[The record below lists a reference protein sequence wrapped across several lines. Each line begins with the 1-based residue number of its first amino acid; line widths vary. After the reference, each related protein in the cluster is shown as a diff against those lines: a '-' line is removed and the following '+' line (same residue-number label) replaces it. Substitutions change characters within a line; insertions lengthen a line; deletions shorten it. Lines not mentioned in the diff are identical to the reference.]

1 MNIEELQKRLRE
13 LLEEA
18 KGLAIKSR
26 EGDLT
31 AEEDA
36 RFDELTNSIND
47 VRKDLL
53 AAEEREQRNQDV
65 IKQYEDL
72 KQPVGSAARSVSQS
86 RKTESEDPIERA
98 YKSVGKRFTESAA
111 FKRYSVMPSGVS
123 QREVFGSTYF
133 MGEDAPEYRSD
144 NGPLD
149 TRALVHGGAFGAGYI
164 QPNRLPG
171 VVAGTPMALRV
182 RDVLTNG
189 RTDSPSVEFVR
200 KLAGT
205 NSAAEVAEATTV
217 AGATNKPE
225 SAVNLEVVS
234 TSVKTIAHFIP
245 VTRQML
251 QDAAQ
256 IQTFIEGELMY
267 GLQKREDAQLVNGNG
282 SGANLRGILNTTG
295 IQTLDDTALSTTPM
309 PDDFNQLDLI
319 RRAVKM
325 SRVTGEANPNFVI
338 AHPDD
343 VEVWDTIKDADG
355 NYLLRSGGP
364 EAGGVRSVWG
374 LTIVESLAVASG
386 TSLVGDGRYGIVL
399 DKEDGQIFM
408 TDSHS
413 DWFTKN
419 LIAILAESRLALA
432 VTLPAAFVEVDLAA
446 ANPTP

>member
-1 MNIEELQKRLRE
+1 MNLKELQARHQQ
-13 LLEEA
+13 LLDEA
-18 KGLAIKSR
+18 KPLAIKSN
-26 EGDLT
+26 EGELT
-31 AEEDA
+31 ADEDT
-36 RFDELTNSIND
+36 RFNELVESING
-47 VRKDLL
+47 VREDI
-53 AAEEREQRNQDV
+53 AIAEQRKANSDAV
-65 IKQYEDL
+65 IEQYNSL
-72 KQPVGSAARSVSQS
+72 SKPTGSAARSVQS
-86 RKTESEDPIERA
+86 DSGKEDAKVNHR
-98 YKSVGKRFTESAA
+98 SVGQRFTDSDG

-133 MGEDAPEYRSD
+133 KGEGSPEYRSE

-171 VVAGTPMALRV
+171 VVAGTPFALRV

-225 SAVNLEVVS
+225 SAVGLEVVE
-234 TSVKTIAHFIP
+234 TSVKTIAHYIP

-256 IQTFIEGELMY
+256 IQTFVEGELMY
-267 GLQKREDAQLVNGNG
+267 GLQKREDAQLVSGNG

-295 IQTLDDTALSTTPM
+295 IQTLDGSALTTKPM
-309 PDDFNQLDLI
+309 PADFNQLDLI
-319 RRAVKM
+319 RRSVNM
-325 SRVTGEANPNFVI
+325 SRITGEANPNFVM
-338 AHPDD
+338 AHPDN
-343 VEVWDTIKDADG
+343 VEVWDTLKDGDG

-364 EAGGVRSVWG
+364 EAGGVRSIWG
-374 LTIVESLAVASG
+374 LTIVETLAVPAG
-386 TSLVGDGRYGIVL
+386 TALVGDGRYAIVL

-446 ANPTP
+446 ANA